1 MNRGAIAE
9 IDLRALSANLRVVR
23 GLAPNRPVIGVVKA
37 DAYGHGAVEVARRL
51 VKDGVDSLAVAFMD
65 EAKALREAGISA
77 PLLVLFDSR
86 PGGDEI
92 LAHGLIPVVG
102 SKEAACILSKEAER
116 GGREISVH
124 VKVDTG
130 MGRLG
135 LGGDAARE
143 IADIS
148 RLRGIRI
155 AGVMSHFS
163 EADLVDVSFAQKQI
177 NKFRALQSEL
187 SAAGAEVP
195 LFHMANS
202 AAIMALPESHLG
214 AVRPGLMLYGY
225 SPLERDGSGEGRP
238 STAAASLQPV
248 MTVKT
253 RIVAL
258 RKMPAGAPVSYC
270 RTFVTQRESRIA
282 VLALGYADGFN
293 RKFSN
298 NAEVLVRGKRAPVVG
313 RVCMDLTMVD
323 VTEVPDAEEGDEVVI
338 VGRQGELSLDA
349 AELARRADTIPYEL
363 LIALGSKARRVYK

>member
-23 GLAPNRPVIGVVKA
+23 GLARSRVIAVVKA
-37 DAYGHGAVEVARRL
+37 DAYGHGAVEVSRRL
-51 VKDGVDSLAVAFMD
+51 VKDGADYLAVAFTD
-65 EAKALREAGISA
+65 EAKILRQAGISV

-86 PGGDEI
+86 PGGDDV
-92 LAHGLIPVVG
+92 LVHDLIPVVG
-102 SKEAACILSKEAER
+102 SKESASALSREAER
-116 GGREISVH
+116 GNREISVH

-130 MGRLG
+130 MGRIG

-143 IADIS
+143 IGEIS
-148 RLRGIRI
+148 LLRGIRI

-163 EADLVDVSFAQKQI
+163 EADLIDVSFAQKQI

-187 SAAGAEVP
+187 SAGGVEVP

-202 AAIMALPESHLG
+202 AAIMALPESHFG

-225 SPLERDGSGEGRP
+225 SPLERGSAPEGSP
-238 STAAASLQPV
+238 SPAAVSLQPV

-282 VLALGYADGFN
+282 VIALGYADGFN

-323 VTEVPDAEEGDEVVI
+323 VTEVPDAEEGDDVVI
-338 VGRQGELSLDA
+338 LGKQGELSLDA
-349 AELARRADTIPYEL
+349 AELARRADTIPYEM